1 MQCVIYKGR
10 RKSETYLYIEKA
22 DDFSRVPETLLQLL
36 GELQKVMDLT
46 LSPDK
51 PLANADIDEVIRLLE
66 EQGYFLQM
74 PPDPNLPRH

>member
-10 RKSETYLYIEKA
+10 RKAETYLYVKQA
-22 DDFSRVPETLLQLL
+22 DDVSRVPETLLQLL
-36 GELQKVMDLT
+36 GELHKVMDLT
-46 LSPDK
+46 LSRDK
-51 PLANADIDEVIRLLE
+51 PLANADIDEVMRLLD

>member
-10 RKSETYLYIEKA
+10 RKAETYLYVQQTG
-22 DDFSRVPETLLQLL
+22 DLSRVPEPLLQLL
-36 GELQKVMDLT
+36 GELEKVMDLT
-46 LSPDK
+46 LSADK
-51 PLANADIDEVIRLLE
+51 PLANADVEEVLRLLE